1 MLYVITLTYVRPL
14 EEVDVHLDTH
24 RAWLAE
30 HTRGG
35 RILVAGPLEG
45 RTGGVLIANCDSREV
60 LDRMLA
66 ADSFRVHGLV
76 DCEVRGFTAAMRAQA
91 WPAQW
96 APEAKAVQHQ

>member
-45 RTGGVLIANCDSREV
+45 RTGGVLIASCGSREE
-60 LDRMLA
+60 LDQMLA
-66 ADSFRVHGLV
+66 ADSFSVHGLV
-76 DCEVRGFTAAMRAQA
+76 NSEVRGFTAAMRARA

-96 APEAKAVQHQ
+96 APDAKAI

>member
-14 EEVDVHLDTH
+14 EEVDAHLDTH

-45 RTGGVLIANCDSREV
+45 RKGGVLIANCASRDE
-60 LDRMLA
+60 LDQMLA
-66 ADSFRVHGLV
+66 ADSFSVHRLV
-76 DCEVRGFTAAMRAQA
+76 DSEVWGFTAAMRAQA

-96 APEAKAVQHQ
+96 APDAKAV